1 MCDDGYFE
9 IDWKLKC
16 ELCGKKPAVSL
27 AKGIGFEKEQVL
39 CEACGIK
46 VYGEN
51 VVEDWAG
58 TELYLKKYPDMVE
71 VYR

>member
-9 IDWKLKC
+9 IDWNLPCKI
-16 ELCGKKPAVSL
+16 CGTKPAVSL
-27 AKGIGFEKEQVL
+27 EKGIGFDKKQQL
-39 CEACGIK
+39 CEKCGIK
-46 VYGEN
+46 VYGKN
-51 VVEDWAG
+51 VVEQWAG